1 MRGANENIVSA
12 HMSSQ
17 VPQSQLLMKLKILA
31 VSFEGE
37 CQSVDF
43 FVSIWSPS
51 LRRIASRITQLV
63 SSTRQMPKGTYRP
76 HLRHFTKGRIKWHRG
91 PPVYIPFLRYGP
103 TASSQNTP
111 FEEKY
116 FVFKIVSFRLHRST
130 NAVFNSVFYGNSVAP
145 TLIPRKCVLL
155 LSILKII
162 LLSLFFLH
170 VFLSLIYL
178 FLRSLIFSLFSSIS
192 FHQALFSTSFCFIY
206 MAIEWYIRFSRTRV
220 CTWQPSGV

>member
-1 MRGANENIVSA
+1 MSA
-12 HMSSQ
+12 SLSASLWAFDRRHW
-17 VPQSQLLMKLKILA
+17 A
-31 VSFEGE
+31 E
-37 CQSVDF
+37 C
-43 FVSIWSPS
+43 
-51 LRRIASRITQLV
+51 ASRITQLV

-76 HLRHFTKGRIKWHRG
+76 HLRHFTKGCIKWHRGPHTARG

-111 FEEKY
+111 FEEQY
-116 FVFKIVSFRLHRST
+116 FVFKIVSFRLDRSA
-130 NAVFNSVFYGNSVAP
+130 NAVFNSVFYRKSATP
-145 TLIPRKCVLL
+145 TVIWRK
-155 LSILKII
+155 SILTII

-206 MAIEWYIRFSRTRV
+206 MAVEWYIRFSRTGV
-220 CTWQPSGV
+220 CSWQPSGM